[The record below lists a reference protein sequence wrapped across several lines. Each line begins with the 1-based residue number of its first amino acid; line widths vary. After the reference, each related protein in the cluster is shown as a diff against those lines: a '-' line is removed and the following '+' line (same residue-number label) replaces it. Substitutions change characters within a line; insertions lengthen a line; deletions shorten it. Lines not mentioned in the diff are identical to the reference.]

1 MLAFMLLTEFPKSIK
16 ARIEFLEIL
25 KKKGMEERDLN
36 VVKTLLEEAAFL
48 M

>member
-1 MLAFMLLTEFPKSIK
+1 LLLGNSVKSIK